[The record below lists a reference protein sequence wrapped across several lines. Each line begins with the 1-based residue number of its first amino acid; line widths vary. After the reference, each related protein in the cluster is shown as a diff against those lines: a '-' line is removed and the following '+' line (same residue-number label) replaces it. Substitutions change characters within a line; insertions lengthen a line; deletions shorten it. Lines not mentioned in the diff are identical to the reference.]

1 MKTDKCRFF
10 FLPEC
15 PEQVHDNKTLYE
27 RLQEQKQKK
36 QDEWDEQHQLSM
48 YTNQL
53 CDNYGGNFFLTA
65 SPLNN
70 MNQFTPKGILS
81 GPHGFFAIL
90 CNSRIKVTFTN
101 QP

>member
-1 MKTDKCRFF
+1 MQLNWRAVAVAPVKYFMLWAYENRQVYVL

-27 RLQEQKQKK
+27 QLQEQKQKK

-53 CDNYGGNFFLTA
+53 CDNYGWNVFLTA
-65 SPLNN
+65 SPVN
-70 MNQFTPKGILS
+70 G
-81 GPHGFFAIL
+81 
-90 CNSRIKVTFTN
+90 TF
-101 QP
+101 